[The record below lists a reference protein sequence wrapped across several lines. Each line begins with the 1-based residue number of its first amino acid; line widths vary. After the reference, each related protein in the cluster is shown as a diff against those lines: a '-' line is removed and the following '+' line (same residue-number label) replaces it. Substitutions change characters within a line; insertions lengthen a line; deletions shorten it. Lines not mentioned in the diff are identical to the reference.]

1 MHGRRAGPDD
11 ERLGRELAQRV
22 DAGIAKQPT
31 IRQLT
36 VPGIGMITVAVF
48 LAQTGTARGDINR
61 FTSSQRLV
69 GYLALD
75 LRVRQSGNGPVTPAH
90 QQRRRRRRP
99 TRPRRSGTDR
109 DPLLRPLR
117 AFYQRIRARRGHPIA
132 IVATA
137 RKMPSC
143 SGTYS
148 SANGTTPTPSQL
160 RSPRRSARS
169 SSKRATRAS
178 GLAATA
184 TPSTASNDE
193 RSNARSPSTLK
204 PPTNKRRRLA
214 TTRPDR
220 HEIDDR
226 EDLSFHPS
234 RHDNGRGATPI
245 RSTARKTWAAR
256 IPEQSDQPTHT
267 ISSAPSSTSIP
278 PRPTSSTGARRGVSR
293 RQRRRTARAGIRA
306 TPRSAQLRPL
316 ARPPTNRATPS
327 PRRRLCPSQLSEPLR
342 LSPVGRTQSGPSLQ
356 T

>member
-1 MHGRRAGPDD
+1 MSTSSTATRRASSRSSCGQLLDGRRVRDRDEPERRAQERRGMHGRRAGPDD

-137 RKMPSC
+137 RKLAKLFWHLLIREQDYAY
-143 SGTYS
+143 TL
-148 SANGTTPTPSQL
+148 PTPLAKKIRTIEL
-160 RSPRRSARS
+160 RAGYPRRQPGGPRV
-169 SSKRATRAS
+169 ATS
-178 GLAATA
+178 Q
-184 TPSTASNDE
+184 E
-193 RSNARSPSTLK
+193 
-204 PPTNKRRRLA
+204 
-214 TTRPDR
+214 
-220 HEIDDR
+220 
-226 EDLSFHPS
+226 
-234 RHDNGRGATPI
+234 
-245 RSTARKTWAAR
+245 
-256 IPEQSDQPTHT
+256 
-267 ISSAPSSTSIP
+267 
-278 PRPTSSTGARRGVSR
+278 
-293 RQRRRTARAGIRA
+293 QRRAIERQIAQHAQAAYEQTSPAGNHTPGPARDRR
-306 TPRSAQLRPL
+306 PRGLEFSSVPA
-316 ARPPTNRATPS
+316 
-327 PRRRLCPSQLSEPLR
+327 
-342 LSPVGRTQSGPSLQ
+342 
-356 T
+356 